1 MQRFSLKPT
10 VYFDHNAI
18 EYLREVK
25 GSRALIVTDGMMK
38 QLGLADKVAN
48 VLAQNYITSNIF
60 SEILPDPDLKMIV
73 AGMKALADCNP
84 DIIIAI
90 GGGSVIDTTK
100 GILYSFWKMQE
111 ANNMPFEKP
120 NFIAIPTT
128 SGTGSEVTAFS
139 VIRMGDGKIALV
151 DDWMIPDVA
160 ILDPEFVKSVPAKI
174 TADTGMDVL
183 CHALEAYVST
193 NSNDMTDAMSEK
205 VVKLVFENLYTAY
218 KDGANETA
226 RAKMHNAS
234 CMAGIAFT
242 NASLGITHSLAHAI
256 GGVFHIPH
264 GRANALLM
272 SNVIAYNA
280 DLKNGANNEAARKYA
295 YLAKLIGLPSDTPLE
310 GTISLIIAIENL
322 KKMMEV
328 PSKISEMGIEESAFE
343 MELDKMSHLA
353 LNDGCTVTN
362 PTQPSIENLKNIYRQ
377 TYK

>member
-10 VYFDHNAI
+10 VYFDQNAI

-84 DIIIAI
+84 DIVIAI